1 MLINWVYLIF
11 NVATDISQRILEKLK
26 KIVTDDS
33 EYNMIVDL
41 LQHEKRYDQKES
53 HQKIK
58 REFQLLINQHF
69 PFEDL
74 K

>member
-26 KIVTDDS
+26 KVVMDDS

-53 HQKIK
+53 PQKVK
-58 REFQLLINQHF
+58 KEFQQLINQYF
-69 PFEDL
+69 PLED
-74 K
+74 